1 MGINNNMLTSGGPE
15 QKFTPPK
22 FCSPLKRQPTTDFYF
37 TNTEVSTAST
47 RNKQIIEAL
56 ISTLHLEN
64 TIGKPK
70 KKTPQDMKDAET
82 QTTKPFC
89 DMCEIR
95 ESTTSTDMGTS
106 IDHEHIFTSVHTQVV
121 EHDLISSKAVFNPSG
136 SVSDGA
142 PISIAHMTPAQLVSQ
157 LAARAKTLKQ
167 SDPETRTSNQFRNP
181 HNSYDGRGGNQY
193 QHYDN
198 NTNNYNYR
206 Y

>member
-1 MGINNNMLTSGGPE
+1 MRINNNMLTAGGTE
-15 QKFTPPK
+15 QKFAPAK
-22 FCSPLKRQPTTDFYF
+22 FCSPLKRQPTIDFYF
-37 TNTEVSTAST
+37 TNVEAST
-47 RNKQIIEAL
+47 TSQRNKQIIETL
-56 ISTLHLEN
+56 IEKLNLEN

-70 KKTPQDMKDAET
+70 KKTPKGMKDAET

-95 ESTTSTDMGTS
+95 ESTTSNEMGTS
-106 IDHEHIFTSVHTQVV
+106 IDREHIFTSVHTQVV

-167 SDPETRTSNQFRNP
+167 TEPEPRSSNQFRNP
-181 HNSYDGRGGNQY
+181 NSYDGRGGNQY
-193 QHYDN
+193 QRYDN
-198 NTNNYNYR
+198 NSNNYR